1 MKLLVVDDHP
11 LVRMGI
17 SSILSSNEDIS
28 ELLEADSIASALA
41 IIANKKPNIVLVD
54 LKLGLQNG
62 LELVEKAKKMNS
74 DAKFIILTSC
84 LLKEDFLKGEK
95 IGVEGYILKEAF
107 AEDILYAIGLIQRGK
122 KYYDP
127 AIFEQRNKMKEE
139 GILLNT
145 LTERENE
152 VLREIGKGMT
162 NEAIAKKLFISEHT
176 VKKHVSSILSK
187 LGLNHRTEAALYAN
201 NIMKTIY

>member
-11 LVRMGI
+11 LVRQGI
-17 SSILSSNEDIS
+17 RSILSSNKYIS
-28 ELLEADSIASALA
+28 ELLEADSISGALE
-41 IIANKKPNIVLVD
+41 IIANKRPNIVLVD
-54 LKLGLQNG
+54 LKLGSQNG
-62 LELVEKAKKMNS
+62 FDLVEKAKESNS
-74 DAKFIILTSC
+74 DAKFIILTSY
-84 LLKEDFLKGEK
+84 LLQEDFLRGEK

-107 AEDILYAIGLIQRGK
+107 AEDILYAIRLVQRGK

-127 AIFEQRNKMKEE
+127 AIIGQRDKMNEE
-139 GILLNT
+139 GLLLST
-145 LTERENE
+145 LTERESE

-187 LGLNHRTEAALYAN
+187 LGLSHRTEAALFVN
-201 NIMKTIY
+201 KVMKIIY